1 MIVYYKQSNAENIA
15 EVTMKRLFVI
25 IVIIAAIILLF
36 PIRGQMKDGGSVQ
49 YCAALYCV
57 TNMHR
62 IHVDQNE
69 DGTFIDGYVVGIV
82 IEILGIEVFNNT
94 RFEAAE

>member
-1 MIVYYKQSNAENIA
+1 MKKIVA
-15 EVTMKRLFVI
+15 I
-25 IVIIAAIILLF
+25 IVLIAAIILLF

-62 IHVDQNE
+62 IHVNQNE
-69 DGTFIDGYVVGIV
+69 DGTFTHGYIVGIV
-82 IEILGIEVFNNT
+82 VKILGKEVFNNT

>member
-1 MIVYYKQSNAENIA
+1 
-15 EVTMKRLFVI
+15 MKKA
-25 IVIIAAIILLF
+25 IVIILVITSIILLF

-62 IHVDQNE
+62 IHVNQNE
-69 DGTFIDGYVVGIV
+69 DGTFTHGYIVGIV
-82 IEILGIEVFNNT
+82 VKILGIEVFNNT
-94 RFEAAE
+94 RFEPIE

>member
-1 MIVYYKQSNAENIA
+1 MKKIVA
-15 EVTMKRLFVI
+15 I
-25 IVIIAAIILLF
+25 IVLIAAIILLF
-36 PIRGQMKDGGSVQ
+36 PIREQMKDGGSVQ

-62 IHVDQNE
+62 IHVNQNE

-94 RFEAAE
+94 RFEAAD

>member
-1 MIVYYKQSNAENIA
+1 MKKIVA
-15 EVTMKRLFVI
+15 I
-25 IVIIAAIILLF
+25 IVLITAIILLF

-62 IHVDQNE
+62 IHVNQNE
-69 DGTFIDGYVVGIV
+69 DGTSIDGYVVGIV
-82 IEILGIEVFNNT
+82 IEILGIEIFNNT